1 MLSPLEGG
9 GRGGSRSSGSSSSR
23 RRGWRTGGGD
33 ALTKGVWVPLADNFG
48 SFPVG
53 LASRESSHRF
63 VLRRPALTTADGH
76 NPKSLQLV
84 SREEIVY

>member
-1 MLSPLEGG
+1 MAGEEVVPVEAVVVVDGGQGG
-9 GRGGSRSSGSSSSR
+9 G
-23 RRGWRTGGGD
+23 

-63 VLRRPALTTADGH
+63 VLLRPALTTADGH